1 MADFSWA
8 LTQLR
13 TGAAFVQRV
22 GWVKKIPAVPANP
35 PNPAVPAQDLSMWL
49 QVALPGNDGRVYAN
63 PIMQRQPNNTLSP
76 WLIGQTDLLATDW
89 QAVQP

>member
-1 MADFSWA
+1 
-8 LTQLR
+8 
-13 TGAAFVQRV
+13 
-22 GWVKKIPAVPANP
+22 
-35 PNPAVPAQDLSMWL
+35 MWL